1 MDSTRKFFD
10 GWMASQGRILESLTD
25 MTRKYQESF
34 WGLGPKGGGAQ
45 AFGGFPNVYTTWT
58 TAVLNAL
65 RETGPVDANLMQDIL
80 SKTLGGSNAYVNL
93 YELWLPL
100 FKAMQEKTMGPD
112 TYKNLTDP
120 KKYKETLDRVFGF
133 DPDAVAEAAV
143 QASQSLEA
151 FAGSAQQFMKPWVQ
165 ATEKNLKTFPQVMEG
180 RPEAYMQTYHTL
192 FNAFDSTFGRI
203 FHVPPV
209 GKDREKVELL
219 LRSFDD
225 LSVHLA
231 KYTEFQHT
239 MYVTGLAALEKVIA
253 TITEK
258 CNKGQEIKEFD
269 EFFDIWLDVNEKTY
283 YELFQ
288 SAEFSKMQGEML
300 ETSLN
305 MREHGF
311 KLMELYLYD
320 YPIALR
326 SEMDDLYKTIY
337 ELKKKV
343 KSLEKQFREVNA

>member
-1 MDSTRKFFD
+1 MESTKKYFES
-10 GWMASQGRILESLTD
+10 WQESQGRVLEGLMS
-25 MTRKYQESF
+25 MMRKYQESF
-34 WGLGPKGGGAQ
+34 WGLGAQEGGIP
-45 AFGGFPNVYTTWT
+45 AFGGFPNVYTSWT

-65 RETGPVDANLMQDIL
+65 RETGAADTNLMQEIV
-80 SKTLGGSNAYVNL
+80 SKTLGGSNAYMNL
-93 YELWLPL
+93 YEIWLPL
-100 FKAMQEKTMGPD
+100 FKAIQEKTLSPE
-112 TYKNLTDP
+112 TYKDLTDP
-120 KKYKETLDRVFGF
+120 KKYKEVLDRVLGF
-133 DPDAVAEAAV
+133 DPDAISEAAV
-143 QASQSLEA
+143 QASKFMEA
-151 FAGSAQQFMKPWVQ
+151 YAGSAQQFMKPWVD
-165 ATEKNLKTFPQVMEG
+165 ASEKSMKIFPQIMEG
-180 RPEAYMQTYHTL
+180 HPQAYMKTYHTL

-203 FHVPPV
+203 FHIPPV

-225 LSVHLA
+225 LSVYLA

-253 TITEK
+253 TIIDK
-258 CNKGQEIKEFD
+258 CNKGEDINEFD
-269 EFFDIWLDVNEKTY
+269 QFFDIWLDVNEKTY
-283 YELFQ
+283 YDLFK
-288 SAEFSKMQGEML
+288 SEEFSKMQGEML

-337 ELKKKV
+337 DLKKKV
-343 KSLEKQFREVNA
+343 KNLEKKLEEVNV